1 MNKILTALELE
12 RDTIQYGDLDIPAM
26 DAYIKH
32 PADPDS
38 SNPAG
43 LYVAAANVYLNSTSK
58 IVRKTAE
65 RIRLRDVRPANR
77 SETEK

>member
-1 MNKILTALELE
+1 ME
-12 RDTIQYGDLDIPAM
+12 
-26 DAYIKH
+26 AYIKH

-58 IVRKTAE
+58 IVSEDRLEETGSIFLVD
-65 RIRLRDVRPANR
+65 IRTDIIIATRPPP
-77 SETEK
+77 